1 MKEQVEQT
9 GEIAEV
15 IEHVDSIVGVGTLSA
30 VRIVSVLVD
39 IERFERVQQVVA
51 FAGLDPCEQ
60 QSGTSVHGQSR
71 ISKQGSGQLRKWLY
85 QCALVMKRWDPAV
98 KQWAE
103 QLRARGKAKKQV
115 IVAVMRK
122 LLHII
127 YGVWKSGTDYQ
138 RHLAFPGQALASNP
152 EARGQA
158 A

>member
-1 MKEQVEQT
+1 M
-9 GEIAEV
+9 
-15 IEHVDSIVGVGTLSA
+15 
-30 VRIVSVLVD
+30 SVLVD
-39 IERFERVQQVVA
+39 IKRFESVEQVVA

-71 ISKQGSGQLRKWLY
+71 ISKQGSGQVRKWLY
-85 QCALVMKRWDPAV
+85 QCALVMKRWDQDV
-98 KQWAE
+98 KQWAD

-127 YGVWKSGTDYQ
+127 YGVWKSGMDYNA
-138 RHLAFPGQALASNP
+138 RLSFPSHYQTAPAPSAS
-152 EARGQA
+152 A